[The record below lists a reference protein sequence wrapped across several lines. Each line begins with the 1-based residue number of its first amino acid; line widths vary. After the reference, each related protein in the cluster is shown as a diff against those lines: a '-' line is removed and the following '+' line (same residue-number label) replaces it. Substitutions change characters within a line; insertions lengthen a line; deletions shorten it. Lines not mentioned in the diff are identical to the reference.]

1 MNLQRN
7 GIEMCKL
14 LQDVIKREE
23 KYGEKQKR
31 EKQQFVNSK
40 QGSDKTRKKREEREV
55 FYASVGVCLCVCV
68 CVCACEREGR
78 EKKKVCV

>member
-1 MNLQRN
+1 MQIIAGR
-7 GIEMCKL
+7 
-14 LQDVIKREE
+14 QQREE

-68 CVCACEREGR
+68 CVCACARAARACVYAAAGR
-78 EKKKVCV
+78 LL